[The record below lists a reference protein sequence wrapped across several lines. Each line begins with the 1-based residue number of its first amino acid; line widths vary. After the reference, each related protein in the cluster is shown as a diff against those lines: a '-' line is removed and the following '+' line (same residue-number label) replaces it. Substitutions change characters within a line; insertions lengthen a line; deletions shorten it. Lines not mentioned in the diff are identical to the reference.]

1 VYLNKSR
8 IKIPLYETHGTLK
21 IFLTPMSESKIVN
34 SIVRAAHIL
43 QTLSNGNSRIG
54 KISESVKL
62 SKGTTHRLLLTLTK
76 VGFVVQ
82 DPLTQGYHL
91 GPGLLQLFADP
102 ILSHN
107 SLASCAFKDMTYLKD
122 LTRETVLL
130 DLRSGLQ
137 KVCIEKID
145 SPENLKYTNEKG
157 FAAPLYVGGGGK
169 VLLAEL
175 KDDEI
180 QAILNQI
187 NFIPITSN
195 TIVDPEQL
203 WAQIKK
209 VRQQGYATSFG
220 ERVPGSSC
228 VSVPVKNYVTPVAL
242 SILGPASR
250 FTPKRIMET
259 VAELKRAA
267 GRISDNLQNL
277 RELGKGNE
285 Q

>member
-1 VYLNKSR
+1 
-8 IKIPLYETHGTLK
+8 
-21 IFLTPMSESKIVN
+21 MSESKIVN
-34 SIVRAAHIL
+34 SIVRAALIL
-43 QTLSNGNSRIG
+43 QALSNGNSRLG

-62 SKGTTHRLLLTLTK
+62 SKGTTHRLLLTLAK

-91 GPGLLQLFADP
+91 GQGLLQLFSDP

-107 SLASCAFKDMTYLKD
+107 SLISCAFDEMAYLKD

-130 DLRSGLQ
+130 DLRAGLQ

-145 SPENLKYTNEKG
+145 SPENLKYTNERG

-169 VLLAEL
+169 VLLSEL

-180 QAILNQI
+180 NIILKQI
-187 NFIPITSN
+187 SFVPITSN
-195 TIVDPEQL
+195 TIIDAEQL
-203 WAQIKK
+203 RAEIKK
-209 VRQQGYATSFG
+209 VRRQGYATSFG

-228 VSVPVKNYVTPVAL
+228 VSVPVKNYVAPVAL

-250 FTPKRIMET
+250 FTPKRIMATIEK
-259 VAELKRAA
+259 LKQAA
-267 GRISDNLQNL
+267 CRISENLKNL
-277 RELGKGNE
+277 RAISKSNE

>member
-1 VYLNKSR
+1 MWNILRFNFKAPVAKM
-8 IKIPLYETHGTLK
+8 G
-21 IFLTPMSESKIVN
+21 ESKIVN
-34 SIVRAAHIL
+34 SVVRAALIL
-43 QTLSNGNSRIG
+43 QTLSRGKSRIG

-62 SKGTTHRLLLTLTK
+62 SKATTHRLLLTLAK

-82 DPLTQGYHL
+82 DPLTKGYHL
-91 GPGLLQLFADP
+91 GPGLLQLFSDP

-107 SLASCAFKDMTYLKD
+107 SLTSCAFEEMTYLNN

-157 FAAPLYVGGGGK
+157 FAAPIYVGGGGK
-169 VLLAEL
+169 VLLSEL
-175 KDDEI
+175 KDDELNY
-180 QAILNQI
+180 ILKQTS
-187 NFIPITSN
+187 FVPITSN
-195 TIVDPEQL
+195 TIIDPEKL
-203 WAQIKK
+203 RAEIKK
-209 VRQQGYATSFG
+209 VRRQGYATSFG

-228 VSVPVKNYVTPVAL
+228 VSVPVKHYVAPVAL

-259 VAELKRAA
+259 IMELKQAA
-267 GRISDNLQNL
+267 DRIAKNLENL
-277 RELGKGNE
+277 KEISKSNE

>member
-1 VYLNKSR
+1 VEYFAVQFQRPVTK
-8 IKIPLYETHGTLK
+8 
-21 IFLTPMSESKIVN
+21 MSESKIVN
-34 SIVRAAHIL
+34 SVVRAALIL
-43 QTLSNGNSRIG
+43 QTLSRGKSRIG

-62 SKGTTHRLLLTLTK
+62 SKATTHRLLLTLAK

-91 GPGLLQLFADP
+91 GPGLLQLFSDP

-107 SLASCAFKDMTYLKD
+107 SLISCAFEEMTYLNN
-122 LTRETVLL
+122 LTRETVLI

-169 VLLAEL
+169 VLLSEL
-175 KDDEI
+175 KDDELNN
-180 QAILNQI
+180 ILKQTS
-187 NFIPITSN
+187 FVPITAN
-195 TIVDPEQL
+195 TIIDPEKL
-203 WAQIKK
+203 WAEIRKIRK
-209 VRQQGYATSFG
+209 QGYATSFG

-228 VSVPVKNYVTPVAL
+228 VSVPVKHYVAPVAL

-259 VAELKRAA
+259 IVELKQAA
-267 GRISDNLQNL
+267 GRISKNLENL
-277 RELGKGNE
+277 KEIGKSNE

>member
-1 VYLNKSR
+1 MWNILRFNFKAPVAKM
-8 IKIPLYETHGTLK
+8 G
-21 IFLTPMSESKIVN
+21 ESKIVN
-34 SIVRAAHIL
+34 SVVRAALIL
-43 QTLSNGNSRIG
+43 QTLSRGKSRIG

-62 SKGTTHRLLLTLTK
+62 SKATTHRLLLTLAK

-91 GPGLLQLFADP
+91 GPGLLQLFSDP

-107 SLASCAFKDMTYLKD
+107 SLTSCAFEEMTYLNN

-157 FAAPLYVGGGGK
+157 FAAPIYVGGGGK
-169 VLLAEL
+169 VLLSEL
-175 KDDEI
+175 KDDELNY
-180 QAILNQI
+180 ILKQTS
-187 NFIPITSN
+187 FVPITSN
-195 TIVDPEQL
+195 TIIDPEKL
-203 WAQIKK
+203 RAEIKK
-209 VRQQGYATSFG
+209 VRKQGYATSFG

-228 VSVPVKNYVTPVAL
+228 VSVPVKHYVAPVAL

-259 VAELKRAA
+259 IMELKQAA
-267 GRISDNLQNL
+267 DRIAKNLENL
-277 RELGKGNE
+277 KEISKSNE

>member
-1 VYLNKSR
+1 MEYFAVQFQRFVTK
-8 IKIPLYETHGTLK
+8 
-21 IFLTPMSESKIVN
+21 MSESKIVN
-34 SIVRAAHIL
+34 SVVRAALIL
-43 QTLSNGNSRIG
+43 QTLSRGKSRIG

-62 SKGTTHRLLLTLTK
+62 SKATTHRLLLTLAK

-91 GPGLLQLFADP
+91 GPGLLQLFSDP

-107 SLASCAFKDMTYLKD
+107 SLISCAFEEMTYLNN
-122 LTRETVLL
+122 LTRETVLI

-157 FAAPLYVGGGGK
+157 FAAPIYVGGGGK
-169 VLLAEL
+169 VLLSEL
-175 KDDEI
+175 KDDE
-180 QAILNQI
+180 LNTLLKQTS
-187 NFIPITSN
+187 FVPITSN
-195 TIVDPEQL
+195 TIIDPEKL
-203 WAQIKK
+203 RAEIKK
-209 VRQQGYATSFG
+209 VRKQGYATSFG

-228 VSVPVKNYVTPVAL
+228 VSVPVKHYVAPVAL

-250 FTPKRIMET
+250 FTPKKIMET
-259 VAELKRAA
+259 IVELKQAA
-267 GRISDNLQNL
+267 GRISKNLENL
-277 RELGKGNE
+277 KEIGKNNE

>member
-1 VYLNKSR
+1 MWNILRFNFKAPVAKM
-8 IKIPLYETHGTLK
+8 G
-21 IFLTPMSESKIVN
+21 ESKIVN
-34 SIVRAAHIL
+34 SVVRAALIL
-43 QTLSNGNSRIG
+43 QTLSRGKSRIG

-62 SKGTTHRLLLTLTK
+62 SKATTHRLLLTLAK

-91 GPGLLQLFADP
+91 GPGLLQLFSDP

-107 SLASCAFKDMTYLKD
+107 SLTSCAFEEMTYLNN

-157 FAAPLYVGGGGK
+157 FAAPIYVGGGGK
-169 VLLAEL
+169 VLLSEL
-175 KDDEI
+175 KDDELNY
-180 QAILNQI
+180 ILKQTS
-187 NFIPITSN
+187 FVPITSN
-195 TIVDPEQL
+195 TIIDPEKL
-203 WAQIKK
+203 RAEIKK
-209 VRQQGYATSFG
+209 VRRQGYATSFG

-228 VSVPVKNYVTPVAL
+228 VSVPVKHYVAPVAL

-259 VAELKRAA
+259 IMELKQAA
-267 GRISDNLQNL
+267 DRIAKNLENL
-277 RELGKGNE
+277 KEISKSNE